1 MNCKANPAAYVFVIM
16 PIYEAEGSL
25 SYACITVS
33 VLVHQGIRGII
44 LLACPR
50 TIGVIIFTYEDQSSN
65 GQNAGSSPERDASST
80 TGKHTGPVVS
90 GGKLLRS
97 AGSDAGQVR
106 DAAPGSERRD
116 ADQHR
121 RRQFWSFPSGLLQGP
136 TGFCSRGSGG
146 PYSPTAR
153 PETRPQ
159 VDRGGSGL
167 CEAYSCGGTGYD
179 NAGAGAEDSE
189 EVFLSGAPQD
199 RRASSGEREKKTEQA
214 IAAERECRRSRPT
227 TILTEHYE
235 RLRGYVLARNNSS
248 SLRLG
253 LGALMSR
260 GMAAWMQ
267 VAGELVASARSVP
280 LCSTEAA
287 SVPQLVLDEV
297 IRLMGS
303 AVMTLVSGG
312 SL

>member
-1 MNCKANPAAYVFVIM
+1 MTCKANPAAYVFVIT
-16 PIYEAEGSL
+16 PIYKAEESRH
-25 SYACITVS
+25 YARITVS
-33 VLVHQGIRGII
+33 FLVHQDKRGII
-44 LLACPR
+44 LLACLR
-50 TIGVIIFTYEDQSSN
+50 MIGVFIVTYEDQNPN
-65 GQNAGSSPERDASST
+65 GQNPGSSPERDASST

-136 TGFCSRGSGG
+136 AGFCSRGSGG
-146 PYSPTAR
+146 PYSPTTR

-159 VDRGGSGL
+159 VDRGGSRI
-167 CEAYSCGGTGYD
+167 CEAYPCGGTGYD

-189 EVFLSGAPQD
+189 GVFLSGAPQD

-214 IAAERECRRSRPT
+214 IAAESECRRSHPA

-235 RLRGYVLARNNSS
+235 RLRSCVLARNSS
-248 SLRLG
+248 SGLRLG
-253 LGALMSR
+253 MGALMSR
-260 GMAAWMQ
+260 GMVAWMQ
-267 VAGELVASARSVP
+267 VAGELMASARP
-280 LCSTEAA
+280 LPLRSTETA
-287 SVPQLVLDEV
+287 SIPQLVLDEV
-297 IRLMGS
+297 IQLMGS
-303 AVMTLVSGG
+303 AVMTLVTGG